1 MPITTYISDSKL
13 RQSLADQLGK
23 ADASILSFADG
34 TIAECN
40 IRAYQ
45 DIISRLGARS
55 FTQSQ
60 IDAWDRR
67 EEFNRDLALFWLFS
81 VGSIPHNFAQ
91 EAIKNFDRRKELE
104 VEGFRLLIGN
114 NPVLPAGG
122 GQESAGG
129 SIGYGMSN
137 FASGLPTE
145 PPTW

>member
-1 MPITTYISDSKL
+1 MPTYITDTKL

-23 ADASILSFADG
+23 ADASTLSFADG

-67 EEFNRDLALFWLFS
+67 EEFNRDLALYWLFA

-91 EAIKNFDRRKELE
+91 ESIRNFDRRKELE
-104 VEGFRLLIGN
+104 VETFRLLIGGI
-114 NPVLPAGG
+114 PALPANGT
-122 GQESAGG
+122 QESAGG
-129 SIGYGMSN
+129 SIGYGMIN
-137 FASGLPTE
+137 FAAGLPTE